1 VKRLLS
7 GDPKRSFMQQVDP
20 LTYRDWNEHVLA
32 TPHTSIFHSTNWL
45 RVLQASYG
53 YQPYYFACFKGQQLS
68 ALLSFMQVK
77 SWITGIRGVSLPFS
91 DYCEPISGEN
101 TSCLEILEQVIMVA
115 RQQKWKFLEVR
126 GGDALLHGISPYT
139 FYYRHLLVLN
149 SDEAKIFSKLRSNYR
164 AKIRKAR
171 GSGLTVAILRSPA
184 AMTEYYRL
192 HCLTRRRQGLP
203 PQPACFFQY
212 IQDYIIAKNLG
223 FVTLVSHKGQ
233 NIASAIVFSFGNR
246 AIYKFGASDILYQ
259 DLYPNY
265 LLFWHMIQWL
275 CYHDYTELCF
285 GRSAPNNTGLVQF
298 KDGWATNKF
307 QISYYKY
314 DLKTACFVQNVN
326 QLSEAGSKIWQKM
339 PITFLKLAGSV
350 LYKHLG

>member
-1 VKRLLS
+1 
-7 GDPKRSFMQQVDP
+7 MQQVDP

-32 TPHTSIFHSTNWL
+32 TPHASIFHSTNWL

-68 ALLSFMQVK
+68 ALLPFMEVK

-91 DYCEPISGEN
+91 DYCEPISDEN
-101 TSCLEILEQVIMVA
+101 TSYPEVLEQVIMVA
-115 RQQKWKFLEVR
+115 RQRKWKFLEVR
-126 GGDALLHGISPYT
+126 GGDALLRGISPYT
-139 FYYRHLLVLN
+139 FYYRHLLVLDR
-149 SDEAKIFSKLRSNYR
+149 DEAKVFSKLRSNYR

-171 GSGLTVAILRSPA
+171 ASDLTVAIFHSPE

-192 HCLTRRRQGLP
+192 HCLTRKRHGLP
-203 PQPACFFQY
+203 PQPACFFQH
-212 IQDYIIAKNLG
+212 IQEYIIAKNLG

-233 NIASAIVFSFGNR
+233 NVAGAVFFSFGNR

-265 LLFWHMIQWL
+265 LLFWHVIQWL

-298 KDGWATNKF
+298 KDGWATNKSR
-307 QISYYKY
+307 ISYYKY
-314 DLKTACFVQNVN
+314 DLKTASFVQNVN
-326 QLSEAGSKIWQKM
+326 HWSAADSKIWQKM
-339 PITFLKLAGSV
+339 PITLLKLAGSV
-350 LYKHLG
+350 LYKHIG

>member
-1 VKRLLS
+1 
-7 GDPKRSFMQQVDP
+7 MQQVDP

-32 TPHTSIFHSTNWL
+32 TPQASIFHSTNWL

-53 YQPYYFACFKGQQLS
+53 YKPYYFACFKGQQLS
-68 ALLSFMQVK
+68 ALLPFMEVK

-91 DYCEPISGEN
+91 DYCEPISDEN
-101 TSCLEILEQVIMVA
+101 TSYPEVLEQVIMVA
-115 RQQKWKFLEVR
+115 RQRKWKFLEVR
-126 GGDALLHGISPYT
+126 GGDALLRGISPYT
-139 FYYRHLLVLN
+139 FYYRHLLVLDR
-149 SDEAKIFSKLRSNYR
+149 DEAKIFSKLRSNYR

-171 GSGLTVAILRSPA
+171 ACDLTVAILHSPE

-192 HCLTRRRQGLP
+192 HCLTRKRHGLP
-203 PQPACFFQY
+203 PQPACFFQH
-212 IQDYIIAKNLG
+212 IQEYIIAKNHG

-233 NIASAIVFSFGNR
+233 NVAGAVFFSFGNR

-259 DLYPNY
+259 DLNPNY

-298 KDGWATNKF
+298 KDGWATSKSR
-307 QISYYKY
+307 ISYYKY
-314 DLKTACFVQNVN
+314 DLKTASFVQNVN
-326 QLSEAGSKIWQKM
+326 HWSAADSKIWQKM
-339 PITFLKLAGSV
+339 PITLLKLAGLV
-350 LYKHLG
+350 LYKHIG